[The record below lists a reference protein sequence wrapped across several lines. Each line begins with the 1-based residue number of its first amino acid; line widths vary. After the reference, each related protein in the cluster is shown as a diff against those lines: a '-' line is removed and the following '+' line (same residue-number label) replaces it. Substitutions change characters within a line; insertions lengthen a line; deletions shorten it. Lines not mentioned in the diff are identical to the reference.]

1 VSDRENVARS
11 ANDVARNE
19 KAVDQASKLFGNP
32 GGSPGDA
39 GNIDTALGAVFTPAE
54 GAARGDRNHEQA
66 RGIQG
71 VRAALGKEMLALGFS
86 DNSAKE
92 FSALLGE
99 YHSNPRDTK
108 EQREANLDKALED
121 LSTEW
126 GDTFHA
132 RLAGAEKILA
142 TLTKGNPALLGF
154 VHSTGLSSDVR
165 LLRMAGEI
173 AKHQP
178 VAQAEKR
185 GQAQAAAGQRSSSD
199 RRRSPS
205 KLANALYGGKKR

>member
-1 VSDRENVARS
+1 MSDREDVARS

-19 KAVDQASKLFGNP
+19 KAVEQASALFGNP
-32 GGSPGDA
+32 GGSPGA
-39 GNIDTALGAVFTPAE
+39 PGNIDTALGAAFSPVE
-54 GAARGDRNHEQA
+54 GAARGERNHALAQE
-66 RGIQG
+66 IQG

-99 YHSNPRDTK
+99 YYDKPRDK
-108 EQREANLDKALED
+108 DQMESNFGKALDE
-121 LSTEW
+121 LSTEY

-132 RLAGAEKILA
+132 RLDGANKVLTA
-142 TLTKGNPALLGF
+142 LTKGNPALLDF
-154 VHSTGLSSDVR
+154 VHSTGLSRDVR
-165 LLRMAGEI
+165 FLRMAGEI
-173 AKHQP
+173 AKHLP

-185 GQAQAAAGQRSSSD
+185 GQAKAAAGQRTSSD

-205 KLANALYGGKKR
+205 KLANALYGGKKG